1 MKTKFLL
8 MICLLI
14 TTGLVAQPAFTL
26 VEDNLLEGCEYGDI
40 VYDESSGIGFVTNGR
55 DVFMTTDG
63 STWELTDFPGLID
76 RDYIDDLAL
85 LDGRF
90 FMAAAGSFYEYN
102 IAGGFWEEQAG
113 ITNGYV
119 NSTHT
124 VNGKLFAIGTY
135 YTGDTYIFTSDNYGT
150 NWNERAFLGQ
160 DWYDIVDDSY
170 GYFIFANQDSVCYT
184 SDGINVTTIDFT
196 AIGGLGNGD
205 AAYMT
210 AEQSTDYFYYK
221 GDTIARYD
229 ASDDTWTGLTQSAVA
244 NVIMFEGA
252 AACDS
257 VLYLGA
263 VSFSGFSLGVHLL
276 ASYDHGDTWTE
287 IANPG
292 IGSLPFIENVYQYA
306 EDGYFINSV
315 MYELFASTDGTT
327 FTSTQDNLYNA
338 RYQIAVNDNVVIRGT
353 ENFGIVRSEDLLTWN
368 SGNSGLPA
376 LLEDII
382 WVVDVLNH
390 NGTLYASIITDP
402 MNNACG
408 LFKSTNNGQ
417 SWSEV
422 ATHPSDDVFLFGGND
437 GDYFYIVL
445 ETQTGREYL
454 GYNADA
460 SSYLDLTSSIEA
472 LNPTKVFGVT
482 GDGTYTYLFMETAS
496 DNTVVYYSDDHGQ
509 NWTETLFNETSL
521 EFCLSEEGSSYQGKA
536 ATMID
541 DDGLPAVLMYDD
553 YNSTNQLYKLN
564 NDMTDWE
571 EVVATG
577 LPSGSKIAFTLN
589 SNVTDHEN
597 IIVCSEGVFSGSSM
611 DTWNAYGGG
620 FRQGIDVVTGGLMG
634 TELVMGTNGSG
645 IWTIEL
651 IPTGKETVDVG

>member
-1 MKTKFLL
+1 
-8 MICLLI
+8 
-14 TTGLVAQPAFTL
+14 
-26 VEDNLLEGCEYGDI
+26 
-40 VYDESSGIGFVTNGR
+40 
-55 DVFMTTDG
+55 
-63 STWELTDFPGLID
+63 
-76 RDYIDDLAL
+76 
-85 LDGRF
+85 
-90 FMAAAGSFYEYN
+90 
-102 IAGGFWEEQAG
+102 
-113 ITNGYV
+113 
-119 NSTHT
+119 
-124 VNGKLFAIGTY
+124 
-135 YTGDTYIFTSDNYGT
+135 
-150 NWNERAFLGQ
+150 
-160 DWYDIVDDSY
+160 
-170 GYFIFANQDSVCYT
+170 
-184 SDGINVTTIDFT
+184 
-196 AIGGLGNGD
+196 
-205 AAYMT
+205 
-210 AEQSTDYFYYK
+210 
-221 GDTIARYD
+221 
-229 ASDDTWTGLTQSAVA
+229 
-244 NVIMFEGA
+244 MFEGA

-422 ATHPSDDVFLFGGND
+422 ATHPSDEVFLFGGND

-620 FRQGIDVVTGGLMG
+620 FRQGIDEIYPTPATDTWTLNFADSGSRIVRLKDLNGRIIREYVVEDTHFKIQAGDLNSSVYFLDIEAGNQHQ
-634 TELVMGTNGSG
+634 VMK
-645 IWTIEL
+645 L
-651 IPTGKETVDVG
+651 IRQ